1 MSTSLFDAIRNADVS
16 MVTSLVKE
24 NPSLAQEKD
33 QRGSTALLLATY
45 YGHMDIVRVGLG
57 EAGLWPGA
65 VKSNGE

>member
-33 QRGSTALLLATY
+33 QRGSTALTASYLLWA
-45 YGHMDIVRVGLG
+45 YGYCKGYFAAASRYKHSRRLR
-57 EAGLWPGA
+57 
-65 VKSNGE
+65 